1 MNPLAKQAA
10 DTFKA
15 IQALGF
21 KPHHATAEGDGM
33 RLQKPGKPPVHL
45 SHEDARR
52 WAEQFEEAWHG

>member
-21 KPHHATAEGDGM
+21 KPHQSTASGDGM
-33 RLQKPGKPPVHL
+33 ILQKPGKPPVFL

-52 WAEQFEEAWHG
+52 WAELNEEAQHG